1 MNKRILI
8 IDSYS
13 LLYKAFFGVRRMTAS
28 DGTPTNAVYGF
39 VSMLSRLIKDYKPDY
54 VFAAFDEGVPTFR
67 HEVYADYKAGRD
79 HMPEDMR
86 SQIPIVMDI
95 LKAADIESL
104 SYEGYEADDVIGSVA
119 TLCEKNSDKLY
130 VVTGDRDSFQLVSG
144 DVTVLY
150 AKRGVSSLV
159 DVNEEYIRNE
169 YSLTPKKMIDLK
181 ALMGDSSDNIPGVKG
196 IGEKTALS
204 LLSEYGSLDGVYD
217 NIENIKGKLKD
228 KLSEGKQSAYLSYE
242 LGTIKRDLPLTPDL
256 NKADDFSLSSKAVLD
271 ILSALDMEA
280 LIKSLGGESIAQE
293 KTEPVSEYESNLPD
307 IEILKGKEISLVLD
321 IDAGGAALSFEGG
334 TYSSADV
341 SEKYIKALCEDGSVL
356 KNVHD
361 LKGLLEKAH
370 GKGVELKGFVFD
382 TCVAA
387 YVIDPTDG
395 RYDLASLA
403 KKYLNVTLAS
413 PETKKQRSFFDTQE
427 STFEASRAAQQAEC
441 ISALKELFTKK
452 LEEDGEKEL
461 YDNIEHKLI
470 FVLADM
476 EEYGFAVDP
485 EMIESLGREFDS
497 RISEINNAISVFVPE
512 DMPAFNVN
520 STKQL
525 GELLFDRI
533 GLPVVKKTKTGYS
546 TDIDVLEKLKDK
558 HPLIPL
564 IIQQRQLTKLNST
577 YIRGL
582 TKYIAGDG
590 RIHSNFNQTMTATGR
605 ISSSNPNLQ
614 NIPIKTEEG
623 KIIRKVF
630 IPSDRDHIIV
640 SADYSQIELRVL
652 AHISGDENMIASFKG
667 GLDIHR
673 KTASEIFGVPFE
685 EVTSAQ
691 RSNAKAV
698 NFGIVYGIS
707 DYGLSQNTGIS
718 RKEAARYIETYLDK
732 FPLVKAYMKDI
743 VEYARENGYVSTMFG
758 RRRYI
763 PDIASSS
770 FTARS
775 FAERTALNTPIQ
787 GSAADIIKIAMI
799 NVADRLRKE
808 GCKSALMLQ
817 VHDELII
824 DCLISEREKVRAVLQ
839 EEMENAAELKVPLVA
854 EVVEGNNWY
863 EAK

>member
-39 VSMLSRLIKDYKPDY
+39 VSMLSRLIKDYEPDY
-54 VFAAFDEGVPTFR
+54 VFAAFDEGIPTFR

-104 SYEGYEADDVIGSVA
+104 SCEGYEADDVIGSVA
-119 TLCEKNSDKLY
+119 SLCEKNSDKLFI
-130 VVTGDRDSFQLVSG
+130 VTGDRDSFQLVSD

-150 AKRGVSSLV
+150 AKRGVSSLEAV
-159 DVNEEYIRNE
+159 DEEYIRNE
-169 YSLTPKKMIDLK
+169 YLLTPKKMVDLK

-196 IGEKTALS
+196 IGEKTALT
-204 LLSEYGSLDGVYD
+204 LLTEYGSLDGVYD

-228 KLSEGKQSAYLSYE
+228 KLAEGKENAYLSYE
-242 LGTIKRDLPLTPDL
+242 LGTIKRDLPLAPDL

-280 LIKSLGGESIAQE
+280 LVKALGGRTDVQE
-293 KTEPVSEYESNLPD
+293 NKEPLSEYENDLPD
-307 IEILKGKEISLVLD
+307 IGTLKGKEISLVLD
-321 IDAGGAALSFEGG
+321 MDAGGAAISFEGR

-341 SEKYIKALCEDGSVL
+341 SAEYIEALCTDGSVL

-361 LKGLLEKAH
+361 LKSLLEKAH
-370 GKGVELKGFVFD
+370 AKGIELNGFVFD

-403 KKYLNVTLAS
+403 KKYLNVTLSS

-427 STFEASRAAQQAEC
+427 SAFEASRAAQQAGC
-441 ISALKELFTKK
+441 ISALKELFINK
-452 LEEDGEKEL
+452 LEEDSEKEL
-461 YDNIEHKLI
+461 YDDIEHKLI
-470 FVLADM
+470 FVLAGM
-476 EEYGFAVDP
+476 EEYGFTVDP
-485 EMIESLGREFDS
+485 GMIESLGREFDS
-497 RISEINNAISVFVPE
+497 RISEINNSIAAFVPE
-512 DMPAFNVN
+512 DMPSFNVN

-525 GELLFDRI
+525 GELLFDRL

-630 IPSDRDHIIV
+630 IPSDSDHLIV

-691 RSNAKAV
+691 RSSAKAV

-732 FPLVKAYMKDI
+732 FPQVKAYMKNI

-808 GCKSALMLQ
+808 GLRSALMLQ

-824 DCLISEREKVRAVLQ
+824 DCLISERDKVRAVLQ

>member
-1 MNKRILI
+1 M
-8 IDSYS
+8 
-13 LLYKAFFGVRRMTAS
+13 
-28 DGTPTNAVYGF
+28 
-39 VSMLSRLIKDYKPDY
+39 
-54 VFAAFDEGVPTFR
+54 
-67 HEVYADYKAGRD
+67 
-79 HMPEDMR
+79 
-86 SQIPIVMDI
+86 
-95 LKAADIESL
+95 
-104 SYEGYEADDVIGSVA
+104 
-119 TLCEKNSDKLY
+119 
-130 VVTGDRDSFQLVSG
+130 
-144 DVTVLY
+144 
-150 AKRGVSSLV
+150 
-159 DVNEEYIRNE
+159 
-169 YSLTPKKMIDLK
+169 
-181 ALMGDSSDNIPGVKG
+181 
-196 IGEKTALS
+196 
-204 LLSEYGSLDGVYD
+204 
-217 NIENIKGKLKD
+217 
-228 KLSEGKQSAYLSYE
+228 
-242 LGTIKRDLPLTPDL
+242 
-256 NKADDFSLSSKAVLD
+256 
-271 ILSALDMEA
+271 
-280 LIKSLGGESIAQE
+280 
-293 KTEPVSEYESNLPD
+293 
-307 IEILKGKEISLVLD
+307 
-321 IDAGGAALSFEGG
+321 
-334 TYSSADV
+334 
-341 SEKYIKALCEDGSVL
+341 

-361 LKGLLEKAH
+361 LKSLLEKAH
-370 GKGVELKGFVFD
+370 AKGIELNGFVFD

-403 KKYLNVTLAS
+403 KKYLNVTLSS

-427 STFEASRAAQQAEC
+427 SAFEASRAAQQAGC
-441 ISALKELFTKK
+441 ISALKELFINK
-452 LEEDGEKEL
+452 LEEDSEKEL
-461 YDNIEHKLI
+461 YDDIEHKLI
-470 FVLADM
+470 FVLAGM
-476 EEYGFAVDP
+476 EEYGFTVDP
-485 EMIESLGREFDS
+485 GMIESLGREFDS
-497 RISEINNAISVFVPE
+497 RIAEINNSIAAFVPE
-512 DMPAFNVN
+512 DMPSFNVN

-525 GELLFDRI
+525 GELLFDRL

-630 IPSDRDHIIV
+630 IPSDSDHLIV

-691 RSNAKAV
+691 RSSAKAV

-732 FPLVKAYMKDI
+732 FPQVKAYMKNI

-808 GCKSALMLQ
+808 GLNSALMLQ

>member
-28 DGTPTNAVYGF
+28 NGTPTNAVYGF
-39 VSMLSRLIKDYKPDY
+39 ISMLSRLIKDYEPDY

-67 HEVYADYKAGRD
+67 HEAYADYKAGRD

-86 SQIPIVMDI
+86 VQIPIVMDI
-95 LKAADIESL
+95 LKASYIECL
-104 SYEGYEADDVIGSVA
+104 SCEGYEADDVIGSVA
-119 TLCEKNSDKLY
+119 ALCEKNSDKLF

-150 AKRGVSSLV
+150 AKRGVSNLMAV
-159 DVNEEYIRNE
+159 DEEYIRNE

-204 LLSEYGSLDGVYD
+204 LLIEYGSLDGVYE
-217 NIENIKGKLKD
+217 NIENVKGKLKD
-228 KLSEGKQSAYLSYE
+228 KLTEGKENAYLSYE
-242 LGTIKRDLPLTPDL
+242 LGTIRRDVPLSPDFK
-256 NKADDFSLSSKAVLD
+256 KADDFSLSSKGVLD
-271 ILSALDMEA
+271 ILSGLDMEA
-280 LIKSLGGESIAQE
+280 LIKSLGGETVTE
-293 KTEPVSEYESNLPD
+293 ERKEPVGEYEKYLPD
-307 IEILKGKEISLVLD
+307 IEVLKGKEISLVLD
-321 IDAGGAALSFEGG
+321 MDAGGAAVSFEGR

-341 SEKYIKALCEDGSVL
+341 SAEYIKALCGDESVS

-361 LKGLLEKAH
+361 LKSLLEKAH
-370 GKGVELKGFVFD
+370 GKGIELKGFVFD

-395 RYDLASLA
+395 RYDLTSLA
-403 KKYLNVTLAS
+403 KKYLNVTLSS
-413 PETKKQRSFFDTQE
+413 PDTKKQRSFFDTQE
-427 STFEASRAAQQAEC
+427 STFEAARAARQAEC
-441 ISALKELFTKK
+441 VSGLKELFIKK

-461 YDNIEHKLI
+461 YENIEHKLI
-470 FVLADM
+470 FVLAGM

-485 EMIESLGREFDS
+485 AMIESLGREFDG
-497 RISEINNAISVFVPE
+497 RISDINKAIAEYIPE
-512 DMPAFNVN
+512 DMTGFNVN

-525 GELLFDRI
+525 GELLFERL

-546 TDIDVLEKLKDK
+546 TDIDVLEKLKDR

-564 IIQQRQLTKLNST
+564 IIQQRQLAKLNST

-582 TKYIAGDG
+582 TKYIAPDG

-614 NIPIKTEEG
+614 NIPIKTDEG

-630 IPSDRDHIIV
+630 IPSDSDHLIV

-652 AHISGDENMIASFKG
+652 AHISGDENMIASFKS

-691 RSNAKAV
+691 RSSAKAV

-732 FPLVKAYMKDI
+732 FPQVKAYMKEI

-763 PDIASSS
+763 PDIVSSS

-799 NVADRLRKE
+799 NVAERLERE
-808 GCKSALMLQ
+808 GCRSELVLQ

-824 DCLISEREKVRAVLQ
+824 DCLISEREKVRAILQ